1 MTKNDKGMTTTEYLE
16 RLATEEKR
24 SRLKAELE
32 TNLHKKKMEQRK
44 NQRIK
49 NLIRRVKGLTKSGIE
64 YADQRKLFPDEQES
78 D

>member
-49 NLIRRVKGLTKSGIE
+49 NLIRLLKGLTKGGIE